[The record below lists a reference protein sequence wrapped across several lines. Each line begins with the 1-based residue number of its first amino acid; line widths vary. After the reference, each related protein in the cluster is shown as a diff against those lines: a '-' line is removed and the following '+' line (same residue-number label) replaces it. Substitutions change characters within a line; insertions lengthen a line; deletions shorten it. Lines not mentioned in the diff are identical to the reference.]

1 MNIIQFLMAGTTI
14 GMICTAMIGDCKSDE
29 EERRIPEGFGYVHEA
44 VPDVKYDIRYCTH
57 DNFVGAPVD
66 GYLAPVAILTRDAL
80 EALKKAANELRDKGY
95 GMIVFDGYR
104 PQKAVDHFVRWA
116 RDESDTLT
124 KQKYYPEV
132 DKADLFT
139 EGYIAERSGHS
150 RGSTI
155 DLSLYDLETG
165 EEIDMGS
172 GFDLFGPPSH
182 HGTDLVTAGQS
193 ANRHIL
199 KDVMERHGFAPYS
212 REWWHYRL
220 IDEPH
225 TETFF
230 DFDVQ

>member
-1 MNIIQFLMAGTTI
+1 MNNDLIFMSLLILAITFGACNNGDSPAGQ
-14 GMICTAMIGDCKSDE
+14 
-29 EERRIPEGFGYVHEA
+29 IPEGFGYVHEA
-44 VPDVKYDIRYCTH
+44 IPDAKYDIRYFTD
-57 DNFVGAPVD
+57 DNFVGTRVD
-66 GYLAPVAILTRDAL
+66 GYLAPVAILTEEAL
-80 EALKKAANELRDKGY
+80 EALKDAADELRGKGY
-95 GMIVFDGYR
+95 GIIVFDGYR

-116 RDESDTLT
+116 RDPADTLT

-139 EGYIAERSGHS
+139 KGYVAERSGHT

-165 EEIDMGS
+165 EEVDMGS

-182 HGTDLVTAGQS
+182 HGSDLVTPEQA
-193 ANRHIL
+193 ANRIL
-199 KDVMERHGFAPYS
+199 LKETMERHGFLPYS

-220 IDEPH
+220 DDEPYPD
-225 TETFF
+225 TFF